1 MVDKKRRRA
10 VGTAIG
16 LTGLAV
22 TTSVG
27 ASVVTKAGGSAAG
40 LTTFSSFAPALGA
53 LGGAGVV
60 LSSLRGLQP
69 SKRKRRR

>member
-1 MVDKKRRRA
+1 MVDKKKRRGVGVA
-10 VGTAIG
+10 VG
-16 LTGLAV
+16 LTRLAL
-22 TTSVG
+22 TTSIG

-53 LGGAGVV
+53 LGGASLV

-69 SKRKRRR
+69 IKRKRRR